1 MNVHEKMS
9 EEGTSGETMELK
21 LGDNPSG
28 RFAIYITSF
37 LSDQIPLGELV
48 QQSHN
53 RNELLQKKL

>member
-1 MNVHEKMS
+1 MS
-9 EEGTSGETMELK
+9 GVTMELK

-28 RFAIYITSF
+28 RFAICTTSF